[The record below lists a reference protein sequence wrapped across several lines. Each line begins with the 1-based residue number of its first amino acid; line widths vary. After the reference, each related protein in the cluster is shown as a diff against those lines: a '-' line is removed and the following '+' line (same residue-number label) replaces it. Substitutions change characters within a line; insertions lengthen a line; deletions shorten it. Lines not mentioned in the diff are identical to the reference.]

1 MMSRICLISCVSL
14 KGSSPVP
21 AAQLYRSALFAKTRA
36 YAETTADEWF
46 ILSAEH
52 GLLRPEAVVAPYDR
66 TLNTMKASERRAWG
80 ALVKEQM
87 REMLPPAEEVVVLA
101 GERYRENIVDWLT
114 QRFSQV
120 TIPMAGLTIGRQL
133 QWLKAAGF

>member
-1 MMSRICLISCVSL
+1 MSRICLISCVSL
-14 KGSSPVP
+14 KGSAPVP

-36 YAETTADEWF
+36 YAETTADAWY

-52 GLLRPEAVVAPYDR
+52 GLLRPDALVAPYDR
-66 TLNTMKASERRAWG
+66 TLNTMNAPERRAWA
-80 ALVKEQM
+80 ALVTEQM
-87 REMLPPAEEVVVLA
+87 RCILPPAEEVVVLA

-114 QRFSQV
+114 ERFSRV